1 MKEKIF
7 STKHH
12 WYTIY
17 ADVISL
23 SLLRFLYLQVA
34 TLCSDLSVISH
45 FFQMIKK
52 MVHLIFTK
60 RPGQEEKK
68 CCTVFYMNVTYY
80 WSFMHILFFT
90 ICTNDTFYFLLIIK
104 FSGIQRH
111 LMYVQESFIY
121 YERKKWKWNIIY
133 PSPTNHHK

>member
-1 MKEKIF
+1 MKEKIY

-52 MVHLIFTK
+52 MHGSPYFY
-60 RPGQEEKK
+60 KK
-68 CCTVFYMNVTYY
+68 GKKKKMLHRIYMNVTY
-80 WSFMHILFFT
+80 
-90 ICTNDTFYFLLIIK
+90 
-104 FSGIQRH
+104 
-111 LMYVQESFIY
+111 
-121 YERKKWKWNIIY
+121 
-133 PSPTNHHK
+133 